1 VIERRDESGG
11 VAETLVYAIA
21 DAVGVDPLS
30 IEPVYD
36 SVDPDALE
44 ALIRSGANDLAISFD
59 HDGVPVEVYGDGTVR
74 IVTGTVD

>member
-1 VIERRDESGG
+1 MIERRVESGG

-21 DAVGVDPLS
+21 DAAGVDPLS

-44 ALIRSGANDLAISFD
+44 ALIRSGANDLSVSFD